1 MTIFLKRYFHIMVIN
16 LETEFM
22 SNKTASNLK
31 QLLFNFMAESFNMT
45 NTTI

>member
-1 MTIFLKRYFHIMVIN
+1 MTSIFQKRYFLIMVIN

-22 SNKTASNLK
+22 SNKMASNLN

-45 NTTI
+45 HTI